1 MGKKEYDPSEDE
13 DNPWSDEEQD
23 SVWKNIPYQ
32 PKSTLDYDPS
42 DEEDDPWADE
52 EESPEELKQEH
63 SGLADEVEESE
74 FDTAEPTSV
83 FNPSPLVDVPESP
96 MSLKSE
102 VSVKHEM

>member
-13 DNPWSDEEQD
+13 DDPWSDEEQD
-23 SVWKNIPYQ
+23 SVWKNIPHQ

-52 EESPEELKQEH
+52 EDEEEDSPEELKKEH
-63 SGLADEVEESE
+63 TGFADEVEESE
-74 FDTAEPTSV
+74 FEAEEPMAV

-96 MSLKSE
+96 MS
-102 VSVKHEM
+102 